1 MAHPS
6 SQNECQAYYN
16 YPLMLA
22 QVSAKDHIR
31 FQMSYATVLKAH
43 MDALKKKEK
52 KETRK
57 SAAKAVGA

>member
-1 MAHPS
+1 
-6 SQNECQAYYN
+6 
-16 YPLMLA
+16 MLA
-22 QVSAKDHIR
+22 QVSTKDHIR

-52 KETRK
+52 KEKKK